1 MPESQ
6 YKMSISLNVLNHL
19 GLNLYSNTPAVLS
32 EVIANAWDADASE
45 VRVTFDLDDKTI
57 TVADNGCGMDRRDI
71 NEKFLHVGY
80 QKRGTK
86 AGRSTPGGRKPMG
99 RKGIGKL
106 SLFSIAD
113 KISVYSLKRQSPR
126 EAFLMDANEIKK
138 HIEGEGPSAQGMYEP
153 RALPWDEGVKTSGTV
168 IKISDLRKLRL
179 TKTAVKGLKKR
190 IARRFGIIGQDGFK
204 VYVNDEEV
212 SFTDRDYFHKA
223 RFLFQYGNQDYSKY
237 CTKLSLDEETEE
249 PMCFKRG
256 HIFGENGKYAISGW
270 IAIAHHSN
278 DLDEAGHGQP
288 DDNLNKITIVVR
300 GKVAQEDILQEY
312 RLGGLITK
320 FMYGEINADFLDEDG
335 EEDIA
340 TSSRQRI
347 TEDDPRYRELKDF
360 IGKELREIRWK
371 TSTLKEKKAL
381 DAALSFNPG
390 IKEWY
395 DGLNSK
401 WLQDAAKKIFG
412 DIEKMEIDDK
422 HKKNLYINGIL
433 AFERLKMSHA
443 LEALKN
449 IDLTQSEELINI
461 FSGFDAIEA
470 EVYREVV
477 RERMRVIKTLR
488 DQVHGDVKEKIL
500 EEYIFKHLWL
510 LDPAWERAT
519 QYAEMERTV
528 WVAMNAVRKKERDE
542 DKDKYYRLDIQYR
555 RVMGGHVIVEL
566 KRASRR
572 LNKTDIEQ
580 QLRKYIS
587 AVHDE
592 LVSMNDKSPQINSIC
607 IVGEWPRGWDN
618 PETRKQDEDSLL
630 PYSIRV
636 MTYKEMIN
644 NAFTAYSKYIEA
656 SETVEDLRKTIAKIE
671 KYEPKQDDDQRVASQ
686 VS

>member
-1 MPESQ
+1 MKPKSPCV
-6 YKMSISLNVLNHL
+6 S
-19 GLNLYSNTPAVLS
+19 
-32 EVIANAWDADASE
+32 
-45 VRVTFDLDDKTI
+45 
-57 TVADNGCGMDRRDI
+57 
-71 NEKFLHVGY
+71 
-80 QKRGTK
+80 RG
-86 AGRSTPGGRKPMG
+86 R
-99 RKGIGKL
+99 
-106 SLFSIAD
+106 
-113 KISVYSLKRQSPR
+113 
-126 EAFLMDANEIKK
+126 
-138 HIEGEGPSAQGMYEP
+138 
-153 RALPWDEGVKTSGTV
+153 
-168 IKISDLRKLRL
+168 
-179 TKTAVKGLKKR
+179 
-190 IARRFGIIGQDGFK
+190 
-204 VYVNDEEV
+204 
-212 SFTDRDYFHKA
+212 
-223 RFLFQYGNQDYSKY
+223 
-237 CTKLSLDEETEE
+237 
-249 PMCFKRG
+249 
-256 HIFGENGKYAISGW
+256 HIFGENGEYAISGW

-312 RLGGLITK
+312 RLGGMITK
-320 FMYGEINADFLDEDG
+320 FMYGEINADFLDEDDK
-335 EEDIA
+335 EDIA

-347 TEDDPRYRELKDF
+347 TEDDPRYRGLKGF
-360 IGKELREIRWK
+360 IGKELRHIWSE
-371 TSTLKEKKAL
+371 TNNLKERKAL
-381 DAALSFNPG
+381 DTALSFNPA

-401 WLQDAAKKIFG
+401 QLQDAAKKIFR
-412 DIEKMEIDDK
+412 DIEKMEIDDR
-422 HKKNLYINGIL
+422 HKKNLYIIGIL
-433 AFERLKMSHA
+433 AFEKMKLSN
-443 LEALKN
+443 ALKELEN
-449 IDLTQSEELINI
+449 IDLTQSEELIKI

-477 RERMRVIKTLR
+477 RERMRVIRTLR
-488 DQVHGDVKEKIL
+488 DQVHGDVKERVL

-528 WVAMNAVRKKERDE
+528 RVAMNAVRKKERGE
-542 DKDKYYRLDIQYR
+542 DKDKYCRLDIQYR

-580 QLRKYIS
+580 QLRKYID

-592 LVSMNDKSPQINSIC
+592 LVSMNDKSPQINAVC

-618 PETRKQDEDSLL
+618 PETRKKDEDSLL

-656 SETVEDLRKTIAKIE
+656 SEAAEDLRKIIAKIE